1 MKNWFTKNNIRWAVF
16 TVLVYALF
24 QYLISVNIINSYYQ
38 VVLYNI
44 GINIVLALGLNLI
57 IGYSGQ
63 FSLGH
68 AGFMASGAYC
78 AGLVML
84 KVDGTVG
91 FLAGI
96 GFGIVMTALIA
107 LIIAIPTLR
116 LRGDYL
122 AIATL
127 GFSEVIRIAITNM
140 DDITGGAAGLNY
152 IPKITNFNWIF
163 GVIVISLV
171 LIVNF
176 ARSSH
181 GRATAS
187 VREDEIAAESMGVNT
202 TKYKTL
208 AFVIGACLA
217 SVGGALYAGNFYT
230 LTPGIFGFIKSVD
243 ILVIVVFGGMGS
255 LSGSIVAAFLL
266 GLINMFLNDYAELRM
281 IIYSV
286 LIIVIM
292 VYRPNGLF
300 GNKELNINAIFKRKG
315 GKRS

>member
-1 MKNWFTKNNIRWAVF
+1 
-16 TVLVYALF
+16 
-24 QYLISVNIINSYYQ
+24 
-38 VVLYNI
+38 
-44 GINIVLALGLNLI
+44 
-57 IGYSGQ
+57 
-63 FSLGH
+63 
-68 AGFMASGAYC
+68 
-78 AGLVML
+78 ML

-140 DDITGGAAGLNY
+140 DDITGGAAGLNN

-163 GVIVISLV
+163 GAIVISLV

-230 LTPGIFGFIKSVD
+230 LTPGIFGFMKSVD

>member
-68 AGFMASGAYC
+68 AGFMAIGAYC

-140 DDITGGAAGLNY
+140 DDITGGAAGLNN

-163 GVIVISLV
+163 GVIFISLV

-230 LTPGIFGFIKSVD
+230 LTPGIFGFMKSVD

>member
-68 AGFMASGAYC
+68 AGFMAIGAYC

-140 DDITGGAAGLNY
+140 DDITGGAAGLNN

-163 GVIVISLV
+163 GAIVISLV
-171 LIVNF
+171 LIVKF

-230 LTPGIFGFIKSVD
+230 LTPGIFGFMKSVD

>member
-68 AGFMASGAYC
+68 AGFMAIGAYC

-140 DDITGGAAGLNY
+140 DDITGGAAGLNN

-187 VREDEIAAESMGVNT
+187 VREDEIAAESMGVNK

-230 LTPGIFGFIKSVD
+230 LTPGIFGFMKSVD

>member
-68 AGFMASGAYC
+68 AGFMAIGAYC

-127 GFSEVIRIAITNM
+127 GFPR
-140 DDITGGAAGLNY
+140 
-152 IPKITNFNWIF
+152 
-163 GVIVISLV
+163 
-171 LIVNF
+171 
-176 ARSSH
+176 
-181 GRATAS
+181 
-187 VREDEIAAESMGVNT
+187 
-202 TKYKTL
+202 
-208 AFVIGACLA
+208 
-217 SVGGALYAGNFYT
+217 
-230 LTPGIFGFIKSVD
+230 
-243 ILVIVVFGGMGS
+243 
-255 LSGSIVAAFLL
+255 
-266 GLINMFLNDYAELRM
+266 
-281 IIYSV
+281 
-286 LIIVIM
+286 
-292 VYRPNGLF
+292 
-300 GNKELNINAIFKRKG
+300 
-315 GKRS
+315 

>member
-38 VVLYNI
+38 VVLYTI

-68 AGFMASGAYC
+68 AGFMAIGAYC

-140 DDITGGAAGLNY
+140 DDITGGAAGLNN

-230 LTPGIFGFIKSVD
+230 LTPGIFGFMKSVD

>member
-44 GINIVLALGLNLI
+44 GINIVMALGLNLI

-68 AGFMASGAYC
+68 AGFMAIGAYC

-140 DDITGGAAGLNY
+140 DDITGGAAGLNN

-163 GVIVISLV
+163 GAIVISLV

-230 LTPGIFGFIKSVD
+230 LTPGIFGFMKSVD

>member
-68 AGFMASGAYC
+68 AGFMAIGAYC

-140 DDITGGAAGLNY
+140 DDITGGAAGLNN

-187 VREDEIAAESMGVNT
+187 VREDEIAVESMGVNT

-230 LTPGIFGFIKSVD
+230 LTPGIFGFMKSVD

>member
-1 MKNWFTKNNIRWAVF
+1 
-16 TVLVYALF
+16 
-24 QYLISVNIINSYYQ
+24 
-38 VVLYNI
+38 
-44 GINIVLALGLNLI
+44 
-57 IGYSGQ
+57 
-63 FSLGH
+63 
-68 AGFMASGAYC
+68 MAIGAYC

-140 DDITGGAAGLNY
+140 DDITGGAAGLNN

-230 LTPGIFGFIKSVD
+230 LTPGIFGFMKSVD

>member
-68 AGFMASGAYC
+68 AGFMAIGAYC

-140 DDITGGAAGLNY
+140 DDITGGAAGLNN

-163 GVIVISLV
+163 GAIVISLV

-230 LTPGIFGFIKSVD
+230 LTPGIFGFMKSVD

-255 LSGSIVAAFLL
+255 LSGSIVAVFLL

>member
-68 AGFMASGAYC
+68 AGFMAIGAYC

-127 GFSEVIRIAITNM
+127 GFSEVSRIAITNM
-140 DDITGGAAGLNY
+140 DDITGGAAGLNN

-230 LTPGIFGFIKSVD
+230 LTPGIFGFMKSVD

>member
-68 AGFMASGAYC
+68 AGFMAIGAYC
-78 AGLVML
+78 ARLVML

-140 DDITGGAAGLNY
+140 DDITGGAAGLNN

-230 LTPGIFGFIKSVD
+230 LTPGIFGFMKSVD

>member
-68 AGFMASGAYC
+68 AGFMAIGAYC

-140 DDITGGAAGLNY
+140 DDITGGAAGLNN

-208 AFVIGACLA
+208 AFVIGACLE
-217 SVGGALYAGNFYT
+217 SVGDALYAGNFYT
-230 LTPGIFGFIKSVD
+230 LTPGIFGFMKSVD

>member
-68 AGFMASGAYC
+68 AGFMAIGAYC

-116 LRGDYL
+116 GDYL

-140 DDITGGAAGLNY
+140 DDITGGAAGLNN

-230 LTPGIFGFIKSVD
+230 LTPGIFGFMKSVD